1 MKTLPKIMVAPNGAR
16 KLKADHP
23 AIPLSISETVET
35 AVACYHAG
43 ATGLHLHVRNPD
55 GSHSL
60 DAQLYK
66 QALAELNIAVPELDI
81 QITTESVGQY
91 TPAQQRQVVTDV
103 APQSVSVSLAEM
115 LSEGITLKALN
126 FYKQCHNDG
135 IAVQHI
141 LYGQD
146 DLTALSRLLDSH
158 SISADG
164 LQLLF
169 VLGRYTQNQQSS
181 PADLNPFLAWMNKS
195 SISADWALCAFG
207 TQETACLYKGFVE
220 GGKARV
226 GFENSF
232 SNEDGSLAID
242 NAQRVAEVKSKLTSM
257 ERH

>member
-1 MKTLPKIMVAPNGAR
+1 MVAPNGAR

-23 AIPLSISETVET
+23 AIPISISETVET
-35 AVACYHAG
+35 AVACYEAG

-60 DAQLYK
+60 DANLYK
-66 QALAELNIAVPELDI
+66 QAIAELKSAAPELYI

-91 TPAQQRQVVTDV
+91 SPEQQRQVVRDV
-103 APQSVSVSLAEM
+103 MPQSVSVSLAEM
-115 LSEGITLKALN
+115 LSEGNTPEALN
-126 FYKQCHNDG
+126 FYKECHSDG

-146 DLTALSRLLDSH
+146 DLNALGQLLEAQ

-181 PADLNPFLAWMNKS
+181 PADLDPFLEWMKTNA
-195 SISADWALCAFG
+195 ISADWALCAFG
-207 TQETACLYKGFVE
+207 TQETACLFRGLCE

-232 SNEDGSLAID
+232 WNEDGSLAK
-242 NAQRVAEVKSKLTSM
+242 NNTERVAEVNSKL
-257 ERH
+257 EGLDKY